1 MLLLFLSN
9 SSCFGLT
16 EKVLPD
22 VVSIRKSGSE
32 ALVKFKLN
40 SFKPLKT
47 DKKTKSAIVLA
58 IIPTEAIPVIML
70 IALFLL
76 KLTA

>member
-1 MLLLFLSN
+1 MCLLLNNN
-9 SSCFGLT
+9 SFCFGFIK
-16 EKVLPD
+16 KVFPE
-22 VVSIRKSGSE
+22 VVSTRKSGSE
-32 ALVKFKLN
+32 TFAKFKLN

-47 DKKTKSAIVLA
+47 DKKTNKAIVLA
-58 IIPTEAIPVIML
+58 MIPTEAIPVIIL

>member
-16 EKVLPD
+16 KKVLPV

-32 ALVKFKLN
+32 ALAKFKLN